1 MATFQTLS
9 SGKTG
14 HPARVGPVWA
24 GVGGTI
30 RFKAR
35 IDEIQ
40 MAIRSLFDGTLQ
52 GSIPVSPFI
61 EVFSIF
67 NAIMMPA

>member
-1 MATFQTLS
+1 MVTFQTLS

-14 HPARVGPVWA
+14 HPARAGPVWA

-35 IDEIQ
+35 INEMQ
-40 MAIRSLFDGTLQ
+40 MAVRSLFNGTLQ
-52 GSIPVSPFI
+52 GVIPASPFM
-61 EVFSIF
+61 EVFSLF